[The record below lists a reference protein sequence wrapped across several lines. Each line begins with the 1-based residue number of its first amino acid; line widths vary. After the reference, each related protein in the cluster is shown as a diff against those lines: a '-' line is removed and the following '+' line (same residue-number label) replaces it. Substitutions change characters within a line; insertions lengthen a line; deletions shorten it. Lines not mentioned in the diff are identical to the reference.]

1 MTKLILEDDF
11 NTFEQYIQQ
20 DEARAYGDCCQESK
34 DTFMEIVKQ
43 QLAGASLDNGQKV
56 ITTLNV
62 FQIPCKDYAEL
73 LEKLKGVKGSED
85 VVVAVNNISS
95 RYFRLDK
102 LPTRM
107 LPAIAEV
114 IKRASVEALKV
125 LRDCKSMKKSWKII
139 KG

>member
-1 MTKLILEDDF
+1 
-11 NTFEQYIQQ
+11 
-20 DEARAYGDCCQESK
+20 
-34 DTFMEIVKQ
+34 MEIVKQ

-125 LRDCKSMKKSWKII
+125 LRDCKSMKKSWEII